1 MEAHD
6 MKNNGKELAGC
17 YDSICNNDSNFTAIE
32 IVGFSLPGDPRCG
45 LPRQR
50 NWRMQPPT
58 FLSICVGKM
67 HLDTLFSDQ
76 TQIADQQTN
85 NLYILDRED

>member
-32 IVGFSLPGDPRCG
+32 IVGSVFQVIQDVAYPVNETGGCNP
-45 LPRQR
+45 QH
-50 NWRMQPPT
+50 
-58 FLSICVGKM
+58 F
-67 HLDTLFSDQ
+67 
-76 TQIADQQTN
+76 
-85 NLYILDRED
+85 